1 MFEKKIKNDEQA
13 EMSVGKIVGTLLV
26 VVVGLALGPTVA
38 GFVADAAYNA
48 TDMGQTGAASVVNLI
63 TLFWYLGIGIASI
76 MWVVHE
82 AEG

>member
-1 MFEKKIKNDEQA
+1 MKDFSQDDRA
-13 EMSVGKIVGTLLV
+13 ELSVSKIVGVLLI

-38 GFVADAAYNA
+38 EFVAEAATNA
-48 TDMGQTGAASVVNLI
+48 TEQGQSGAAAIVTLI

-82 AEG
+82 VKE